1 MAALDMDTVSKYL
14 ERSMQNCSLSNQIMS
29 FEDGFGVTDESE
41 GDHIPIID
49 RTLELNSHIPVPYHL
64 EQCLDLKTGEVYY
77 VNRNSGMRVKE
88 NPRKLVS
95 SSYADQFSG
104 DSDVTVFS
112 EEGSSYCESEE
123 SSSESSREIYKE
135 EVLVVAGC
143 KACFMYFMVPK
154 LLTDC
159 PKCEAQLLHF

>member
-1 MAALDMDTVSKYL
+1 
-14 ERSMQNCSLSNQIMS
+14 
-29 FEDGFGVTDESE
+29 
-41 GDHIPIID
+41 
-49 RTLELNSHIPVPYHL
+49 
-64 EQCLDLKTGEVYY
+64 
-77 VNRNSGMRVKE
+77 MRVKKD
-88 NPRKLVS
+88 PRKLVS

-104 DSDVTVFS
+104 DSIVTVFS
-112 EEGSSYCESEE
+112 EEGSSYYESEE

-159 PKCEAQLLHF
+159 PKCEAQLLHFWSTTLSFSLDLLFSFLVFFIFIFTKICWLPFFFLILLLYHKILVL